1 MAGRARVRVRIGVHT
16 GQAVLTGDGYT
27 GVAVHRAARI
37 CAAARGGQVLISQ
50 TTQDV
55 VEDQE
60 EELGFTLVDVGEYR
74 LKGLDRPVRL
84 FRLAAAGLD
93 PVRAA
98 EGGAER
104 AAGGGGVHSFPAV
117 LTSFVGRAGPV
128 REVAGLL
135 GECRLVTV
143 TGPGGVGKTR
153 LAGEV
158 AQQVAGRFADGVWL
172 VELAPAGDPV
182 LVPAVVAA
190 ALGVRGQPGVP
201 AAEALAGVLA
211 RLQLLLVL
219 DNCEHV
225 IQGAAELCGG
235 LLAAADD
242 LQILATSREPLA
254 VPGEARYRL
263 GPLTVPGPD
272 ERAEGAEAVALFADR
287 ARRADPRFA
296 VDEQTGPEV
305 ARLVAR
311 LDGMPLAI
319 ELAAARIEALGVAQL
334 ADRLGDSLALLAG
347 GDRLAAGRH
356 RSLAATAQWSYQLLA
371 EAEQRAFRRLSVFP
385 GPFTLEGAEAVAGQE
400 AVPAVLR
407 LVDCS
412 LLIPP
417 RAGPDGRPR
426 YGMLETLRG
435 YGAGLLAEA
444 GEDTEAA
451 AALAGYA
458 VQVAGQAAAGL
469 MTGTG
474 EVAAARWL
482 DAEDATMGQVLA
494 WALAHDP
501 AAALRLAT
509 ALGWWWF
516 LRGRLGGQYPLL
528 GQAAGGAEPGS
539 DGWCAAQ
546 HWLAMASLF
555 SADMPRA
562 LGHLTAARDALQ
574 GRGPSRLLADVL
586 AARSVILLNLG
597 RTGEGAEDGRR
608 ALATARELRYPAGE
622 AAALEAVGWAAY
634 DRGDYDEAVR
644 LGRLQQQI
652 TAAVPAVTR
661 GGSAMLAEAL
671 IEAGDLAGAQGVCAA
686 ALARCREVGDA
697 IKLAELVML
706 MADLDLRAGRIKD
719 AAGQLREGLQA
730 AVRAGNWLGVLS
742 GLWRCGLVCM
752 ATGRSANA
760 VTVWA
765 ACDALGQQGGW
776 APLSLTPAE
785 ARRRQQA
792 RQVLGA
798 GRARAAE
805 DRGAAMSLAT
815 AAEYALILTDLGP
828 HQPPAPGAGT
838 LSAREREL
846 VTLVARGRT
855 DADIA
860 GQLYISIR
868 TVRSHLDRI
877 RDKTGCRRRAD
888 LTRLALSEGLL

>member
-1 MAGRARVRVRIGVHT
+1 
-16 GQAVLTGDGYT
+16 
-27 GVAVHRAARI
+27 
-37 CAAARGGQVLISQ
+37 
-50 TTQDV
+50 
-55 VEDQE
+55 
-60 EELGFTLVDVGEYR
+60 
-74 LKGLDRPVRL
+74 
-84 FRLAAAGLD
+84 
-93 PVRAA
+93 
-98 EGGAER
+98 
-104 AAGGGGVHSFPAV
+104 
-117 LTSFVGRAGPV
+117 
-128 REVAGLL
+128 
-135 GECRLVTV
+135 
-143 TGPGGVGKTR
+143 
-153 LAGEV
+153 
-158 AQQVAGRFADGVWL
+158 
-172 VELAPAGDPV
+172 
-182 LVPAVVAA
+182 
-190 ALGVRGQPGVP
+190 VP

-242 LQILATSREPLA
+242 LQILTTSREPLA
-254 VPGEARYRL
+254 VAGEARYRL

-287 ARRADPRFA
+287 ARRADPRFE
-296 VDEQTGPEV
+296 VDEQASPAV

-334 ADRLGDSLALLAG
+334 LDRLDDLLALLAG

-356 RSLAATAQWSYQLLA
+356 RSLAATMDWSYQLLA
-371 EAEQRAFRRLSVFP
+371 EAEQRVFRHLSVFP
-385 GPFTLEGAEAVAGQE
+385 APFTLEGAEAVAGQE

-412 LLIPP
+412 LVVPP
-417 RAGPDGRPR
+417 RPGPDGRPR
-426 YGMLETLRG
+426 YAMLETLRG

-444 GEDTEAA
+444 GEDAGA
-451 AALAGYA
+451 DAALAGYA
-458 VQVAGQAAAGL
+458 VRVAEQAAAGL
-469 MTGTG
+469 QARTG

-482 DAEDATMGQVLA
+482 DAEDATMSQVLA

-501 AAALRLAT
+501 AAALRLAI

-516 LRGRLGGQYPLL
+516 LRGRLPGQYPLL

-539 DGWCAAQ
+539 DRWCAAQ
-546 HWLAMASLF
+546 DWLARASLF
-555 SADMPRA
+555 SADLPRA
-562 LGHLTAARDALQ
+562 LGHFTAARDALQ

-586 AARSVILLNLG
+586 ASRSVVLLNMG
-597 RTGEGAEDGRR
+597 RSGEGAEDGRR
-608 ALATARELRYPAGE
+608 ALAMARDLGYAAGE
-622 AAALEAVGWAAY
+622 AAALEALGWAAY
-634 DRGDYDEAVR
+634 DCGDYDEAVR

-661 GGSAMLAEAL
+661 GGSSLLAEAL
-671 IEAGDLAGAQGVCAA
+671 IDAGDLAGAQEVCAA
-686 ALARCREVGDA
+686 ALARCRDAGDVMM
-697 IKLAELVML
+697 LPPLVML
-706 MADLDLRAGRIKD
+706 MADLDLRAGRIGD

-730 AVRAGNWLGVLS
+730 AVRAGNWLGVFN
-742 GLWRCGLVCM
+742 GLAHCGYVCM
-752 ATGRSANA
+752 ATGRYAET
-760 VTVWA
+760 VTLWA
-765 ACDALGQQGGW
+765 AHAALSQGTG
-776 APLSLTPAE
+776 AGHGLTPAE
-785 ARRRQQA
+785 TPGGQQA
-792 RQVLGA
+792 LRRARQALGA
-798 GRARAAE
+798 ARARAAE

-815 AAEYALILTDLGP
+815 VAEYALMLTDLSP
-828 HQPPAPGAGT
+828 PQPRAPGARK

-860 GQLYISIR
+860 AQLYISVR